1 METLETE
8 RLILRQFREEDLDA
22 YVEMVGDPEV
32 MQYLGSGAMNRAEAW
47 RNMAM
52 ILGHWR
58 LRGFGMWAV
67 EEKSGGAMIGR
78 VGCWRPEGWPGL
90 EVGWALRR
98 SSWGRGFASEAAR
111 ASLAAAFDLL
121 GERHVIS
128 MIHGQ
133 NAASI
138 RVAQRLGMRLEGR
151 TELFGIP
158 VAVYGIRRSA
168 RPSPPG
174 GGQAAG

>member
-1 METLETE
+1 MEILETE

-22 YVEMVGDPEV
+22 YAAMVGDPEV
-32 MQYLGSGAMNRAEAW
+32 MRHLGSGPMNRAEAW

-52 ILGHWR
+52 VLGHWR

-67 EEKSGGAMIGR
+67 EAKATGAMIGR

-98 SSWGRGFASEAAR
+98 ESWGNGYATEAAR
-111 ASLAAAFDLL
+111 ASLDAAFEGI

-128 MIHGQ
+128 LIHGDNQ
-133 NAASI
+133 PSI
-138 RVAQRLGMRLEGR
+138 RVARRLGMRLEGR
-151 TELFGIP
+151 GEMFGIP
-158 VAVYGIRRSA
+158 VSVYGVRRA
-168 RPSPPG
+168 APP
-174 GGQAAG
+174 AAKDDREG

>member
-22 YVEMVGDPEV
+22 YAAMVADPEV
-32 MQYLGSGAMNRAEAW
+32 MRHLGSGPMDREEAW

-52 ILGHWR
+52 VVGHWR

-67 EEKSGGAMIGR
+67 EEKATGAMIGR

-90 EVGWALRR
+90 EVGWTLRR
-98 SSWGRGFASEAAR
+98 EWWGKGYATEAGR
-111 ASLAAAFDLL
+111 ASLDAAFDRI

-128 MIHGQ
+128 LIHDENQ
-133 NAASI
+133 ASI
-138 RVAQRLGMRLEGR
+138 RVARRLGMRLEGR
-151 TELFGIP
+151 TELFGIA
-158 VAVYGIRRSA
+158 VCVYGKRRPA
-168 RPSPPG
+168 PTG
-174 GGQAAG
+174 GREA